1 MDGITALITVDY
13 TLAFYIIQLHY
24 MKCGSCRDRQA
35 KHTCGRRIPM
45 LDVDL
50 TYEEKA
56 MLADI
61 LGNTL
66 SDLRMEI
73 ADTDRLDYRN
83 MLKKQ
88 KDVIQKVIDAVLLSA
103 R

>member
-1 MDGITALITVDY
+1 
-13 TLAFYIIQLHY
+13 
-24 MKCGSCRDRQA
+24 
-35 KHTCGRRIPM
+35 M

-50 TYEEKA
+50 TFEEKE
-56 MLADI
+56 MLTDI
-61 LGNTL
+61 LESTL

-88 KDVIQKVIDAVLLSA
+88 KDVLQKVIDAVLLSA
-103 R
+103 G